1 MLRGQ
6 VAIFLSCSE
15 KFKPELAW
23 PVRDA
28 LTGEG
33 LCVVILSDAP
43 ALPGAPGAPGT
54 PGTPEGAE
62 AKAEPYLDAASA
74 FVALCTADYEL
85 SDGSKYPRA
94 NIIDE
99 IQQAMA
105 RPHLRDRSQV
115 LKSPGVL
122 LPSDI
127 TPDYDSLDVTKPVA
141 AADLILKQL
150 QQWGILPATAPAAPH
165 PVGTEATDEVDVL
178 FAGLEP
184 GDHDEAR
191 RRIYPLLR
199 DRGQDRREGIAR
211 ELHRQAM
218 EPDDARALVAATL
231 LQAVSGLDAALVPGE
246 LVEALAACPGYPA
259 RSCAASLLL
268 NRAALAPL
276 DVPVEVLGRLAV
288 PSTEDWFVWA
298 PAMTAVQELVLYRRD
313 AYAILEALAAGDDSR
328 DRYAVAE
335 ALLAVAGVRPVA
347 VARDLAERLAGDP
360 DPLIAARAHDVLAAI
375 EQVTDAERAD
385 CYRRFGAVP
394 DPGEPTA

>member
-15 KFKPELAW
+15 KFKPELAL

-43 ALPGAPGAPGT
+43 ALPRAPGA

-122 LPSDI
+122 LPSDV

-141 AADLILKQL
+141 AADVILKQL
-150 QQWGILPATAPAAPH
+150 QQWGILPASAPAAPH

-199 DRGQDRREGIAR
+199 DRGQDRREDIAR

-246 LVEALAACPGYPA
+246 MVEALAACPGYPA

-276 DVPVEVLGRLAV
+276 EVPVEVLGRLAV

-298 PAMTAVQELVLYRRD
+298 PAMTAVQELVLHRRD

-394 DPGEPTA
+394 DPSEPTA

>member
-1 MLRGQ
+1 M
-6 VAIFLSCSE
+6 
-15 KFKPELAW
+15 
-23 PVRDA
+23 
-28 LTGEG
+28 
-33 LCVVILSDAP
+33 
-43 ALPGAPGAPGT
+43 
-54 PGTPEGAE
+54 
-62 AKAEPYLDAASA
+62 
-74 FVALCTADYEL
+74 
-85 SDGSKYPRA
+85 
-94 NIIDE
+94 
-99 IQQAMA
+99 
-105 RPHLRDRSQV
+105 
-115 LKSPGVL
+115 
-122 LPSDI
+122 
-127 TPDYDSLDVTKPVA
+127 
-141 AADLILKQL
+141 
-150 QQWGILPATAPAAPH
+150 
-165 PVGTEATDEVDVL
+165 L

-276 DVPVEVLGRLAV
+276 EVPIEVLGRLAV

-298 PAMTAVQELVLYRRD
+298 PAMTAVQELVLHRRD

-394 DPGEPTA
+394 DPSEPTA